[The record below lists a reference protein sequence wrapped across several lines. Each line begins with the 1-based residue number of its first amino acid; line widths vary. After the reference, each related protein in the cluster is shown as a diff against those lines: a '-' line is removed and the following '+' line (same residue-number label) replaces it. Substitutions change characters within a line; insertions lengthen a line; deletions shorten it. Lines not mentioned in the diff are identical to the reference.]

1 MPFVLHGHALSNEI
15 PAGLLIYGLAAIV
28 VLRFGL
34 LALTMGFCVAGLIG
48 VPLTMH
54 TDAWYFPN
62 ITFLFVSAV
71 VIATWAF
78 FTSIG
83 GRRFWPSDLL
93 ALGA

>member
-83 GRRFWPSDLL
+83 GRRFWRSDLL
-93 ALGA
+93 G